1 MEITRQ
7 NVRVIRSELESLLP
21 QIEKLTGL
29 HVEIGNAIFNPGN
42 NVIFK
47 LVLSQKDGDQVK
59 TPEVT
64 NFNELCELYGLQKS
78 DLGKVFTY
86 NKSSYKIVGLSARRS
101 KYPILV
107 ERQPDGKSFKLGI
120 VMVLMGLGRQVPQNM
135 IRYGN

>member
-1 MEITRQ
+1 
-7 NVRVIRSELESLLP
+7 
-21 QIEKLTGL
+21 
-29 HVEIGNAIFNPGN
+29 
-42 NVIFK
+42 
-47 LVLSQKDGDQVK
+47 
-59 TPEVT
+59 
-64 NFNELCELYGLQKS
+64 LQKS